1 MTQDIPSA
9 VRTGGYSTLQM
20 FATGFDFSG
29 KAINAKPWRM
39 AEERLMLKHERS
51 PQFPGS
57 CLSSAGSAEQM
68 GYLPCSA
75 SNRAR
80 GLSQS
85 WTLKVMDDK
94 VLMLFLQKDD
104 AVS

>member
-1 MTQDIPSA
+1 MQDIPSA
-9 VRTGGYSTLQM
+9 VRTGEYSIVQM
-20 FATGFDFSG
+20 LATGFDFLG
-29 KAINAKPWRM
+29 KTRNAKPWRTV
-39 AEERLMLKHERS
+39 EERLMLKHERI

-57 CLSSAGSAEQM
+57 CQSSVGSVEQM

-85 WTLKVMDDK
+85 WTLKVMDDE
-94 VLMLFLQKDD
+94 VLMLLIQKDD
-104 AVS
+104 AAS